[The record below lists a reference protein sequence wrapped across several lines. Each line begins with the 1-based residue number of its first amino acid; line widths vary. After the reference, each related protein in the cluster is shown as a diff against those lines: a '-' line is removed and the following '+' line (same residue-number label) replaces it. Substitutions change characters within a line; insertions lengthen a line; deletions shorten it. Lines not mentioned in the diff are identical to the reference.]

1 MVGRTM
7 NLRYK
12 LYSDQ
17 KLIFE
22 MLSSTQREKEEWSE
36 QREEAVSYSTSV
48 SNQALSVPTKAE

>member
-1 MVGRTM
+1 MVGRRV

-12 LYSDQ
+12 LCTDP

-22 MLSSTQREKEEWSE
+22 MLSSKQREKEQRSE

>member
-1 MVGRTM
+1 MVERRM
-7 NLRYK
+7 NLQYK
-12 LYSDQ
+12 LCSDQ

-22 MLSSTQREKEEWSE
+22 KLSSKQREKEEWSE

>member
-1 MVGRTM
+1 M

-12 LYSDQ
+12 LCIDQ

-22 MLSSTQREKEEWSE
+22 MLSSKEREKEEWSE

-48 SNQALSVPTKAE
+48 SNQALAVPSKAE

>member
-7 NLRYK
+7 NLRHK
-12 LYSDQ
+12 LSTDQ
-17 KLIFE
+17 KMIFE
-22 MLSSTQREKEEWSE
+22 MLSARRREQEEKSE

>member
-1 MVGRTM
+1 M

-12 LYSDQ
+12 LYIDQ

-22 MLSSTQREKEEWSE
+22 MLSSKQREKEEWSE

>member
-1 MVGRTM
+1 M
-7 NLRYK
+7 NLRYI
-12 LYSDQ
+12 LCIVQ

-22 MLSSTQREKEEWSE
+22 KLSSKQREKEEWSE